1 MSPFTS
7 NQLMRSQSMN
17 SIVFLKDNTPFPKA
31 EMAMGEG
38 SVAPGLLAA
47 GGDLSVQRL
56 LSAYRQGIFPWYSN
70 GQPILWWS
78 TDPRMVL
85 SPSHFKL
92 STSLKKAI
100 KRFIKSETCEIK
112 VDSDFL
118 SVISS
123 CSKVERGG
131 QAGTWINQ
139 DMIQAYHQL
148 HLAGFA
154 HSVETWQDGQL
165 CGGLYLVNIGQA
177 IFGESMFS
185 LKTDA
190 SKIALS
196 ALVSFAK
203 HHKIALID
211 CQQKTPHLSS
221 LGGHTIKRADF
232 LNTIEPEL
240 NKNPPQWIFKP
251 IYWQEI
257 LNTHDPIGD

>member
-1 MSPFTS
+1 
-7 NQLMRSQSMN
+7 MN
-17 SIVFLKDNTPFPKA
+17 SSLENDIVLLDKNTPFPNPEKA
-31 EMAMGEG
+31 LGAG
-38 SVAPGLLAA
+38 SGAPGLLAV
-47 GGDLSVQRL
+47 GGDLRVERL
-56 LSAYRQGIFPWYSN
+56 LSAYAQGIFPWFSE

-78 TDPRMVL
+78 TNPRMVL
-85 SPSHFKL
+85 RPHEFKL
-92 STSLKKAI
+92 STSLKKSI
-100 KRFIKSETCEIK
+100 KRFSKSPTCEIK
-112 VDSDFL
+112 MDHDFL
-118 SVISS
+118 GVITHCSVID
-123 CSKVERGG
+123 RDG
-131 QAGTWINQ
+131 QSGTWITKE
-139 DMIQAYHQL
+139 MINAYHQL
-148 HLAGFA
+148 HLAGHA

-177 IFGESMFS
+177 VFGESMFS

-221 LGGHTIKRADF
+221 LGGHTIKRSDF

-257 LNTHDPIGD
+257 LNTHDSTGD